1 MPILFILSP
10 FIAILLYTICAYNVK
25 TINNKHLWSI
35 AFMLAVYLGL
45 LNSTKELLGDFEAYH
60 YHFELVEKY
69 KFIPYLMHFGKEP
82 LYYTY
87 TYIGY
92 YLFLGNW
99 PAFVVSLAVINYM
112 LISYSIIRI
121 GNYLKTDPKNIIT
134 ALFIM
139 AFFFQEFA
147 ATSNL
152 VRQALSEAITMVFLT
167 HLYLDNK
174 KSWWIAVC
182 AVLVHS
188 SCIPI
193 LGLGIIPSIKKSFTI
208 KGLIK
213 LVAPLGILVV
223 LFYAVAS
230 YLTRLPLIGY
240 VFARALNIS
249 LGADKWQENVGLQ
262 PLMIALLFLFSCMCI
277 YLYLK
282 RDKKDDEG
290 YIGFI
295 NINIILY
302 LLLIICNIIGA
313 YFILSRYFFFVYA
326 LQNFIIIM
334 FLHKFK
340 LTNNDFARYS
350 LLVVMIFYFFYNYT
364 HNIFTYSSIQEA
376 ILYLLPEY
384 LL

>member
-1 MPILFILSP
+1 MYRI
-10 FIAILLYTICAYNVK
+10 
-25 TINNKHLWSI
+25 
-35 AFMLAVYLGL
+35 
-45 LNSTKELLGDFEAYH
+45 YH
-60 YHFELVEKY
+60 KN
-69 KFIPYLMHFGKEP
+69 
-82 LYYTY
+82 
-87 TYIGY
+87 IGY

-249 LGADKWQENVGLQ
+249 LGADNWQENVGLQ
-262 PLMIALLFLFSCMCI
+262 PLMIASI
-277 YLYLK
+277 Y
-282 RDKKDDEG
+282 
-290 YIGFI
+290 
-295 NINIILY
+295 
-302 LLLIICNIIGA
+302 
-313 YFILSRYFFFVYA
+313 
-326 LQNFIIIM
+326 
-334 FLHKFK
+334 
-340 LTNNDFARYS
+340 
-350 LLVVMIFYFFYNYT
+350 
-364 HNIFTYSSIQEA
+364 
-376 ILYLLPEY
+376 
-384 LL
+384 